1 MAERFERLYQL
12 HANLY
17 VSDAPI
23 IVSAGALL
31 RDTQTDSVIV
41 QLKFHSVSKKTIK
54 AVKVSIA
61 AQDVSKQP
69 IQGIDDYQY
78 LDLNIKHGQE
88 FGANKAIV
96 LQNSVARFFAISALT
111 VVFVDESQ
119 WLWDTAQLLQP
130 LPAASPLHS
139 ALTSNEMVKQ
149 YQIATNT
156 SAQYVPIDEGTI
168 WQCSCGEWNGEPLC
182 SKCKLSKATA
192 FAAFDKTQLNTDMT
206 ARLAAEQAKRE
217 AEQERR
223 RIDREQKEEADR
235 ILAEKLE
242 ARRKKIK
249 KAAIVISI
257 PVIITIVFFIA
268 FSIVN
273 NAIIIPN
280 SKYNDAIAL
289 MDAGKYSEAIS
300 AFEALDGY
308 KDSQDKIDECKTAVL
323 DSKYSHAI
331 ALMDSGKYTEAISAF
346 KDLSGYKDSQDKI
359 VECNNEILNAKYN
372 DAVALMD
379 NGEYGKAI
387 PAFQNLNGYKDSAK
401 KIAECQQ
408 IIQQQNEAKLASQ
421 YDSAKQLM
429 NQGETAKAAM
439 AFYNIGE
446 YKDAKQ
452 LAKTLWDSIAERN
465 TIAAEQHTIG
475 LKVDGTVIAVGI
487 NTAGQCN
494 ISDWDNII
502 AVSAGTNFSI
512 GLKADGTVIAAG
524 NNYYGQCN
532 VSGWKDIVTISA
544 TGEHTVGLKADGT
557 VIATGKNDDGQ
568 CNVSGWKDIVAIRAA
583 DYHTVGLKADGT
595 VVAIGENDYGEC
607 NVSDWTNI
615 VAISA
620 GFRYT
625 VGLKADGTVVA
636 TGDNSYGECN
646 VSNWTDIVA
655 ISAGSGY
662 TVGLKADGTVVA
674 VGYNEY
680 GQCNVSSWR
689 NIVAISAGGGHVV
702 GLKADGKVVAV
713 GSNNSDRCD
722 VIDWKNIKIPHRT
735 Q

>member
-12 HANLY
+12 PANLY
-17 VSDAPI
+17 VSGAPI

-41 QLKFHSVSKKTIK
+41 QLKFYSVSKKTIK

-78 LDLNIKHGQE
+78 LNLNIKHGQE
-88 FGANKAIV
+88 FGANKAII
-96 LQNSVARFFAISALT
+96 LQNSIARFFAISAIT
-111 VVFVDESQ
+111 VVFTDESQ
-119 WLWDTAQLLQP
+119 WLWDTAQSLQP
-130 LPAASPLHS
+130 LPTLSPLHS

-156 SAQYVPIDEGTI
+156 SAQYVPIEEGTI
-168 WQCSCGEWNGEPLC
+168 WQCSCGEWNGKPLC

-192 FAAFDKTQLNTDMT
+192 FTAFDKSQLNTDMA

-223 RIDREQKEEADR
+223 RIERERKEEADR
-235 ILAEKLE
+235 ILAEKTE
-242 ARRKKIK
+242 TRRKKIK
-249 KAAIVISI
+249 KVAIIVSV
-257 PVIITIVFFIA
+257 PVIIAIMLSVV

-308 KDSQDKIDECKTAVL
+308 KDSQDKIDECNTAIL
-323 DSKYSHAI
+323 DSKYSDAI
-331 ALMDSGKYTEAISAF
+331 RLMDAGKYTEAISAF
-346 KDLSGYKDSQDKI
+346 ENLDGYKDAANKI
-359 VECNNEILNAKYN
+359 T
-372 DAVALMD
+372 
-379 NGEYGKAI
+379 
-387 PAFQNLNGYKDSAK
+387 
-401 KIAECQQ
+401 ECQE
-408 IIQQQNEAKLASQ
+408 IIQQQNEAKLANQ

-475 LKVDGTVIAVGI
+475 LKVDGTVVAVGL
-487 NTAGQCN
+487 NNAGQCN
-494 ISDWDNII
+494 VSNWNNII
-502 AVSAGTNFSI
+502 AVSAGTNYS
-512 GLKADGTVIAAG
+512 
-524 NNYYGQCN
+524 
-532 VSGWKDIVTISA
+532 
-544 TGEHTVGLKADGT
+544 VGLKADGT
-557 VIATGKNDDGQ
+557 VIAVGGNYYGQCNVSSWKDIVAISATNQHTVGLKANGTVVAIGQNDDGQ
-568 CNVSGWKDIVAIRAA
+568 CNVGGWKDIVAIVAA

-595 VVAIGENDYGEC
+595 VVAVGENDYGEC
-607 NVSDWTNI
+607 NVSDWTDI

-625 VGLKADGTVVA
+625 IGLKADGTVVA
-636 TGDNSYGECN
+636 TGDNTYGECN
-646 VSNWTDIVA
+646 VSGWKNIVA

-674 VGYNEY
+674 VGSNEY
-680 GQCNVSSWR
+680 NQCNVSGWK
-689 NIVAISAGGGHVV
+689 NIVAIDAGGGHVV
-702 GLKADGKVVAV
+702 GLKADGTVIAA
-713 GSNNSDRCD
+713 GSNNSNRSD
-722 VIDWKNIKIPHRT
+722 VSNWQDIKHP
-735 Q
+735 

>member
-12 HANLY
+12 PANLY
-17 VSDAPI
+17 VSGAPI

-96 LQNSVARFFAISALT
+96 LQNSVARFFAISAIT
-111 VVFVDESQ
+111 VVFADESK
-119 WLWDTAQLLQP
+119 WLWDTTQSLQP
-130 LPAASPLHS
+130 LPTSTPLHS
-139 ALTSNEMVKQ
+139 TLTSNEMVKQ
-149 YQIATNT
+149 YQIATNA

-168 WQCSCGEWNGEPLC
+168 WQCSCGEWNGEHLC
-182 SKCKLSKATA
+182 SKCKLSKTTA
-192 FAAFDKTQLNTDMT
+192 FAAFDKPQLNADMT
-206 ARLAAEQAKRE
+206 ARLVAEQAKRE

-223 RIDREQKEEADR
+223 RIERERKEEAER
-235 ILAEKLE
+235 ILAEKSE

-249 KAAIVISI
+249 KIAIIVSI
-257 PVIITIVFFIA
+257 PVVIA
-268 FSIVN
+268 IMLFVVVSIVN
-273 NAIIIPN
+273 NEIIIPN
-280 SKYNDAIAL
+280 NKYDDAIAL
-289 MDAGKYSEAIS
+289 MNEGKYTEAIS
-300 AFEALDGY
+300 VFEALDGY
-308 KDSQDKIDECKTAVL
+308 KDSLDKIAECNTAIF
-323 DSKYSHAI
+323 DSKYSDAI
-331 ALMDSGKYTEAISAF
+331 RLMDAGKYTEAISTF
-346 KDLSGYKDSQDKI
+346 KDLNGYKDSQDKI
-359 VECNNEILNAKYN
+359 AECNTAILDGKYSN
-372 DAVALMD
+372 GVALMD
-379 NGEYGKAI
+379 AGKYAEAI
-387 PAFQNLNGYKDSAK
+387 SAFENLDGYKDATN
-401 KIAECQQ
+401 KITECQE

-429 NQGETAKAAM
+429 NQGEIAKAAI

-475 LKVDGTVIAVGI
+475 LKANGTAIAVGV

-494 ISDWDNII
+494 VSDWDNII
-502 AVSAGTNFSI
+502 SVGAGTNYSV
-512 GLKADGTVIAAG
+512 GLKADGTVIAVG

-532 VSGWKDIVTISA
+532 VSGWKDIVAISA

-557 VIATGKNDDGQ
+557 VIATGKNGDGQ
-568 CNVSGWKDIVAIRAA
+568 CNVGDWTDIVAIVAA

-595 VVAIGENDYGEC
+595 VVATGENDYGEC
-607 NVSDWTNI
+607 NVSDWTDI
-615 VAISA
+615 IAISA

-625 VGLKADGTVVA
+625 IGLKADGTVVA
-636 TGDNSYGECN
+636 TGDNTYGECN
-646 VSNWTDIVA
+646 VSGWKNIVA

-674 VGYNEY
+674 VGSNEY
-680 GQCNVSSWR
+680 NQCNVSGWK
-689 NIVAISAGGGHVV
+689 NIVAIDAGGGHVV
-702 GLKADGKVVAV
+702 GLKADGTVIAA
-713 GSNNSDRCD
+713 GSNNSNRSD
-722 VIDWKNIKIPHRT
+722 VGEWRDIKLP
-735 Q
+735 

>member
-12 HANLY
+12 PANLY

-111 VVFVDESQ
+111 VVFADESQ
-119 WLWDTAQLLQP
+119 WLWDTAQSFQP
-130 LPAASPLHS
+130 LPTLYPLHS

-149 YQIATNT
+149 YQIATNA

-182 SKCKLSKATA
+182 CKCKLSKATA
-192 FAAFDKTQLNTDMT
+192 FTAFDKSQLNADMT

-223 RIDREQKEEADR
+223 RIEREQQAEADR
-235 ILAEKLE
+235 ILAEESE

-249 KAAIVISI
+249 KAAIKISI
-257 PVIITIVFFIA
+257 PVIIAIVLSVA
-268 FSIVN
+268 FSVVN

-300 AFEALDGY
+300 AFETLDGY
-308 KDSQDKIDECKTAVL
+308 KDSQDKIDECNTAIL
-323 DSKYSHAI
+323 DSKYSDAI

-346 KDLSGYKDSQDKI
+346 
-359 VECNNEILNAKYN
+359 
-372 DAVALMD
+372 
-379 NGEYGKAI
+379 
-387 PAFQNLNGYKDSAK
+387 QNLIGHRDSAK
-401 KIAECQQ
+401 KITECQQ
-408 IIQQQNEAKLASQ
+408 IIQQENEAKLASQ
-421 YDSAKQLM
+421 YESAKQLM
-429 NQGETAKAAM
+429 SQGETAKAAM
-439 AFYNIGE
+439 AFYNLGE
-446 YKDAKQ
+446 YRDAKQ
-452 LAKTLWDSIAERN
+452 IAKTLWDSIADRK
-465 TIAAEQHTIG
+465 TIAASMHTIG
-475 LKVDGTVIAVGI
+475 LKENGTVVATGY
-487 NTAGQCN
+487 NA
-494 ISDWDNII
+494 
-502 AVSAGTNFSI
+502 
-512 GLKADGTVIAAG
+512 K
-524 NNYYGQCN
+524 GQCN
-532 VSGWKDIVTISA
+532 VGNWSDIVDVSA
-544 TGEHTVGLKADGT
+544 GHAHT
-557 VIATGKNDDGQ
+557 
-568 CNVSGWKDIVAIRAA
+568 AA
-583 DYHTVGLKADGT
+583 LKADGT
-595 VVAIGENDYGEC
+595 VVAVGFNNEGEC
-607 NVSDWTNI
+607 NVSGWTDI

-620 GFRYT
+620 GFWNTVGLKANGTVVAVGYNEYGQSNISSWTNIVAINAAQNHT

-636 TGDNSYGECN
+636 TGENDYGQCN
-646 VSNWTDIVA
+646 VGDWADIIA
-655 ISAGSGY
+655 ISAGFGR

-680 GQCNVSSWR
+680 GQCDVSSWT
-689 NIVAISAGGGHVV
+689 NIVAISAAGGHTI
-702 GLKADGKVVAV
+702 GLKADGTVVAV
-713 GSNNSDRCD
+713 GYNKYSQCNVSGWKDIVAISAGDAYTVGIKADGTVIAVGSNDSNRCD
-722 VIDWKNIKIPHRT
+722 VSNWQDIKHP
-735 Q
+735 